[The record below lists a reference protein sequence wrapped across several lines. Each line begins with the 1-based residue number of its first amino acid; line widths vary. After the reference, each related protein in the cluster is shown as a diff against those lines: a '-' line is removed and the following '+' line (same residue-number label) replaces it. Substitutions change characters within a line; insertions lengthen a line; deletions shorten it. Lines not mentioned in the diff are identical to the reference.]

1 MLSSPMIRQKRRAA
15 DYLQNSQAARA
26 IDGSDYIPLTRGGA
40 PREGSWNI
48 PVFIKNFAKLF
59 MEEGDL
65 RE

>member
-1 MLSSPMIRQKRRAA
+1 MLSCPMIREKKRAA
-15 DYLQNSQAARA
+15 DYLQNSRAAHA
-26 IDGSDYIPLTRGGA
+26 FCGSDYIPLTRGGA